1 LTQIN
6 WQAGER
12 HTLIGMTTFDEKT
25 LKPLRAALTAREAEL
40 VGEITAARKA
50 DIAAADATDIASTD
64 VNDFKD
70 QAGNEERSALKD
82 AEVQR
87 DRDELADVRAALA
100 RFNAGSYGICI
111 DCAKPIDAKRLTA
124 IPAAA
129 RCMTCQTQF
138 EAGAV

>member
-25 LKPLRAALTAREAEL
+25 LKPLRAALTSREAEL
-40 VGEITAARKA
+40 IDEISAAREA
-50 DIAAADATDIASTD
+50 DIAMADAKGIATTD
-64 VNDFKD
+64 VGDMKD
-70 QAGNEERSALKD
+70 QASSQERTALKD

-100 RFNAGSYGICI
+100 RFNAGNYGICI
-111 DCAKPIDAKRLTA
+111 DCAKPIDATRLTA

-129 RCMTCQTQF
+129 RCMACQTQF
-138 EAGAV
+138 EARVV